1 MIRLVALAL
10 TTAGLLNRMLPQ
22 GNLMATGINMPT
34 SIHRGLQITLITSL
48 LMTYLVLQPLY
59 AATQEASDLVTKI
72 ITADR
77 EDKETLFEAFKT
89 LVNKH
94 PENIYIRRMFIN
106 SLLAEGHYEEGLN
119 QLDSMEKGRLT
130 RVDLLTRC
138 MVRERI
144 SMRDEKCYQDVI
156 AQAQKTHSI
165 DSDYITAVFFTD
177 LAEFERLKTTL
188 IKENK
193 FTESDFLIFSL
204 GRETLLHEIYP

>member
-1 MIRLVALAL
+1 MKILHRSGKL
-10 TTAGLLNRMLPQ
+10 
-22 GNLMATGINMPT
+22 T
-34 SIHRGLQITLITSL
+34 SILFAIFFY
-48 LMTYLVLQPLY
+48 TYASLQPAY
-59 AATQEASDLVTKI
+59 AATQTPDKATQEASELVTKI

-77 EDKETLFEAFKT
+77 DDKETLFEAFKS

-94 PENIYIRRMFIN
+94 SENIYIRRMFIN